1 MYTYRQQALPRVVIH
16 RTQVAEKKWKLRAR
30 FSLMKENRVH
40 QTKIS
45 TKTDKSGFSPAV
57 FRSWLD
63 KKTPTTEYL
72 FCSVFVFFSM
82 AKAMLRM
89 GGVFVCSFA
98 ISAEKVPLAQ
108 FSRVSF
114 SRVIPLVN
122 QKRTFD
128 ERIRCITRH
137 HDISPRSH
145 RAVSLQVAPFPREC
159 KGRGYRRRAG

>member
-1 MYTYRQQALPRVVIH
+1 
-16 RTQVAEKKWKLRAR
+16 
-30 FSLMKENRVH
+30 MKENRVH

-57 FRSWLD
+57 FRSSLD
-63 KKTPTTEYL
+63 QKTPTTEYL
-72 FCSVFVFFSM
+72 FCCVFVLFSM

-89 GGVFVCSFA
+89 SGVFVSVTITFCSFV

-108 FSRVSF
+108 CSRVRF
-114 SRVIPLVN
+114 SKVIPLVN

-137 HDISPRSH
+137 DDISPRSQ
-145 RAVSLQVAPFPREC
+145 RAVSLQVAPFPREY
-159 KGRGYRRRAG
+159 KGRGYGNLIQVNLKERF

>member
-1 MYTYRQQALPRVVIH
+1 
-16 RTQVAEKKWKLRAR
+16 
-30 FSLMKENRVH
+30 
-40 QTKIS
+40 
-45 TKTDKSGFSPAV
+45 
-57 FRSWLD
+57 
-63 KKTPTTEYL
+63 
-72 FCSVFVFFSM
+72 M

-89 GGVFVCSFA
+89 GGVFVSVTITFCSFA
-98 ISAEKVPLAQ
+98 ISSEKVPLAQ